1 MREITLHDRL
11 SFNYPWTTLS
21 DDPQAF
27 RAAVREFLDNGV
39 RRFVIDHIFTEQL
52 IRSREKVDLLRKVC
66 KEMEVEFCSVHGM
79 FGDDYDLDIPVLQ
92 RRRKL
97 GRQTAGASG
106 RLFHPAAD
114 RHFPLSGLLTGTCG
128 PPLRILKRRIANK
141 SWRD

>member
-39 RRFVIDHIFTEQL
+39 RRFVIDPCFTEQL
-52 IRSREKVDLLRKVC
+52 IRSREKVDFLRKVC
-66 KEMEVEFCSVHGM
+66 KKMEVEFCSVHGM

-97 GRQTAGASG
+97 GGKLLAPPGGYSIW
-106 RLFHPAAD
+106 RLTDTF
-114 RHFPLSGLLTGTCG
+114 RYLGF
-128 PPLRILKRRIANK
+128 
-141 SWRD
+141 